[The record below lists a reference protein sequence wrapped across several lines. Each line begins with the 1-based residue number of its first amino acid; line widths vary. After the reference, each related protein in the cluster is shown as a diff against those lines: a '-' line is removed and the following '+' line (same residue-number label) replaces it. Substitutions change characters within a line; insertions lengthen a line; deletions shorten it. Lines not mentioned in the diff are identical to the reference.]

1 MKGLAANRKKPV
13 LKPIDRVFIRKTE
26 KRREHM
32 TESQLVGAC
41 DYKRPAVHAVL
52 SFPLLQS
59 GERSS
64 DSSLKLYIAIQYTLY
79 INIHFYILYTLYMI
93 MIITYNVYNI

>member
-1 MKGLAANRKKPV
+1 
-13 LKPIDRVFIRKTE
+13 
-26 KRREHM
+26 M

-64 DSSLKLYIAIQYTLY
+64 DSSLPYNTVYIMY

-93 MIITYNVYNI
+93 IIITYNVYNI